1 MYIMDS
7 AETQDSS
14 RKGYGKLKSKRR
26 ALDSIYMAGTTSRAE
41 TVPLIQNVMRSGT
54 RPRKSSLTLRNAP
67 ARCIS
72 WIRLKLRILGE
83 GARDSLNPKGELLSS
98 NTWPWP
104 PVAPQGVFEIS
115 LLVEG

>member
-1 MYIMDS
+1 MLPTPRIQNCSPQFDMHGPDELERRG
-7 AETQDSS
+7 ETDAGFSLT
-14 RKGYGKLKSKRR
+14 KPMGLGKLGKNR
-26 ALDSIYMAGTTSRAE
+26 T
-41 TVPLIQNVMRSGT
+41 
-54 RPRKSSLTLRNAP
+54 RKSSLTLRNAP

-83 GARDSLNPKGELLSS
+83 GARDSLNPKGELPFPI
-98 NTWPWP
+98 TWPWP